1 MTVKKLSALPAP
13 VAINP
18 ALLQVPQRPSETASD
33 ALSRTILQ
41 PTVQA
46 ALTTLEYNWNF
57 GALSMDTLVHDL
69 AQQCQQANEGD
80 LSRAE
85 SMLVSQA
92 HTLDAIF
99 NHLARRAAMNMGE
112 HLNAAETYLRLA
124 LKAQSQCRAT
134 LETLAAIKNPPVL
147 FAKQANIAHGH
158 QQVNNNYAVNV
169 ARGKNKIAQSKL
181 LEHTDDGQRLD
192 PGKASKTISGN
203 PTLETVE
210 TQHRPTYAKRKNC
223 RKP

>member
-1 MTVKKLSALPAP
+1 MKKLSSGSARLAK
-13 VAINP
+13 NP
-18 ALLQVPQRPSETASD
+18 ALLRVQQRPSETAAD
-33 ALSRTILQ
+33 ALARTTLQ

-46 ALTTLEYNWNF
+46 AFTVLEYNWNF
-57 GALSMDTLVHDL
+57 GELSMDTLVHDL
-69 AQQCQQANEGD
+69 AQQCQEVNEGN
-80 LSRAE
+80 LSRTE

-99 NHLARRAAMNMGE
+99 NHLARRAAMNLGE

-124 LKAQSQCRAT
+124 LKAQSQSRAT

-158 QQVNNNYAVNV
+158 QQVNNNHTVSI

-181 LEHTDDGQRLD
+181 LEHTHGGKRLD
-192 PGKASKTISGN
+192 PGKAGKAISGN
-203 PTLETVE
+203 PRLATVD
-210 TQHRPTYAKRKNC
+210 TKHRTAYAKRKG
-223 RKP
+223 RRTT